1 MNAPFP
7 HPDLALR
14 LWDDLRLSEYLGAIN
29 ERHNVVDYIAMP
41 NLRDAQRL
49 RLDWMFVNPLLADK
63 PGSTV
68 ADPATWPA
76 GITLFQALTEFQRLV
91 VLGDPG
97 CGKTTLANW
106 LAWRLTVSFTERLPA
121 VLEERLPL
129 VCTLREMKA
138 GMFAQSV
145 GIPELL
151 DWNVRHYLGEEA
163 VPRHVAVLHQWVA
176 AKRYVLILD
185 GIDEISMVQR
195 KAVARWMRQAVAD
208 EAVVLA
214 TGRIVG
220 YEDYPVDCLP
230 RLELANISMAGL
242 AMSGDDGS
250 DDGACD
256 GTDGALVD
264 ASGAV
269 SEDILGDDSVRG
281 AHATRT
287 RFAAEQ
293 AASNQES
300 AWAQRMYL
308 LPFDDQRIAAF
319 IRNWYEQRGAP
330 GQTAAAATTD
340 LLRAIKASKDILAL
354 ARTPNLLSLMAIVH
368 RERANLPNGRA
379 LLYKEIANAYLNT
392 IDTQR
397 KLSPGDVLA
406 RYPVE
411 IREGWIAYIG
421 FQMQALRAAQTDNG
435 NLPHDQD
442 NIGILVEKASVLTW
456 LADAMTM
463 SNMPQA
469 TQHAEEFL
477 AWVARRSG
485 LLLPRGEDW
494 YAFAHLS
501 FQEYFAARFL
511 VAQVTSPAF
520 IRGGKAKG
528 LLVDKE
534 VLGKYGDAAVWR
546 ETLIYLL
553 ELVCNERG
561 VDWLQEVLLGVFG
574 DLGAEND
581 FSMRMASLAG
591 KVLNDQHIY
600 LSEQDSR
607 QLANKSAND
616 CIFVLPIGT
625 FADLCRAGYALDM
638 DAPNGAG
645 LDQLTLEQRANIFA
659 IRAEATTT
667 ADVSSIGALAQ
678 LKALHLQ
685 GEEIS
690 DLGPLSNLQQLRYLD
705 TLGTPVSELADI
717 GKMKELR
724 TLRLRLVGNPVLAP
738 LAQLTHLWNL
748 MIWGATKPDIA
759 SLAQLKNLKV
769 LDLEDATDL
778 VDYEPLAELVGLQ
791 VFYPGNKVSLRQ
803 KESLQ
808 ALKKKLP
815 NLHIFR
821 ID

>member
-138 GMFAQSV
+138 GMFEQSV

-195 KAVARWMRQAVAD
+195 EAVARWMRQAVAD

-230 RLELANISMAGL
+230 RLELASVGAAGL
-242 AMSGDDGS
+242 ARIWYG
-250 DDGACD
+250 GAGD
-256 GTDGALVD
+256 GTDGALGDVSED
-264 ASGAV
+264 VSAVV
-269 SEDILGDDSVRG
+269 SEDILGGDALG
-281 AHATRT
+281 AARATRLD
-287 RFAAEQ
+287 AGQ
-293 AASNQES
+293 ALASQE
-300 AWAQRMYL
+300 APWAHRMYL

-340 LLRAIKASKDILAL
+340 LLRAIKASKDILEL

-421 FQMQALRAAQTDNG
+421 FQMQALRAGQTDNG

-528 LLVDKE
+528 LLVDKKA
-534 VLGKYGDAAVWR
+534 LGQYGNAAVWR

-581 FSMRMASLAG
+581 FSLRMASLAG

-600 LSEQDSR
+600 LTDQDRR
-607 QLANKSAND
+607 QLAKNSAYSS
-616 CIFVLPIGT
+616 ILASHIRT
-625 FADLCRAGYALDM
+625 FADLCRAGYALEM
-638 DAPNGAG
+638 DNANGAG

-659 IRAEATTT
+659 IRAKAAMT
-667 ADVSSIGALAQ
+667 ADVASIGALAQ

-685 GEEIS
+685 GEEIT
-690 DLGPLSNLQQLRYLD
+690 DLGPLNNLQQLRYLD
-705 TLGTPVSELADI
+705 ALGMPVSELAVI

-724 TLRLRLVGNPVLAP
+724 ILRLRLVGNPVLAP
-738 LAQLTHLWNL
+738 VGSANPF
-748 MIWGATKPDIA
+748 GAIGDM
-759 SLAQLKNLKV
+759 
-769 LDLEDATDL
+769 
-778 VDYEPLAELVGLQ
+778 G
-791 VFYPGNKVSLRQ
+791 GN
-803 KESLQ
+803 Q
-808 ALKKKLP
+808 ARYC
-815 NLHIFR
+815 I
-821 ID
+821 IGSA